1 MKSLSLT
8 ILLLCCTTLLA
19 QNAWDPYMQ
28 AYASAQT
35 DQEKLTALDSILAL
49 SYRRDNKVF
58 IDHSII
64 FIDLAEKQQ
73 DYIGMAKKA
82 MNISYPLNV
91 TNRPDE
97 AVRIINRVLPY
108 KDQIDDTFLVG
119 GLYLKRGG
127 AHFRIDQKKAV
138 EDYTM
143 AIEHYSGKDSLYVA
157 DAYLFRGQANT
168 NLGNFIDASADY
180 DTASRYYENLGDYQY
195 MLFAKQGNITMFSM
209 HGFLETAQL
218 ERAELIGQIKELGLY
233 EHLSSEYYNQAV
245 DDRKIGDFVSAQN
258 QLLEAVKYLDSSR
271 NKISNFFAVHGLLA
285 TQYAERNQMEKA
297 DYHLG
302 LLEELREKNS
312 TDLITESHYHAT
324 KTTILKRKGLLNE
337 ALEFA
342 EMRLTDAETLGN
354 QEQIVNALR
363 DMYEITAA
371 MGNSKLGLEYHK
383 RYTAKKDSLFDSQKT
398 NLLLYYQGLYESEK
412 KEREIQAQT
421 ANIGLLEKDNLAFKR
436 WLLFT
441 GIAGVLV
448 TGIVYLVFMQRGL
461 KEKQALQQKFAQ
473 KLLLSQEQERKRIS
487 KDLHDGLGQHLLLIK
502 NSLTMS
508 GDEENKEKVREAID
522 EVRAISQALHPFQLQ
537 ELGLTRAIEN
547 MVVQI
552 DRNSALFI
560 TADIENV
567 DSLFSKEEALNIYRI
582 IQESFNNVLKHSGA
596 EATKIQIKKL
606 GSEVKISIQDN
617 GKGFNVPEKLKDVR
631 CIGLKTLK
639 ERVRSLN
646 GVLKINSRADQG
658 TELNLTIPV

>member
-1 MKSLSLT
+1 
-8 ILLLCCTTLLA
+8 
-19 QNAWDPYMQ
+19 
-28 AYASAQT
+28 
-35 DQEKLTALDSILAL
+35 
-49 SYRRDNKVF
+49 
-58 IDHSII
+58 
-64 FIDLAEKQQ
+64 
-73 DYIGMAKKA
+73 
-82 MNISYPLNV
+82 
-91 TNRPDE
+91 
-97 AVRIINRVLPY
+97 
-108 KDQIDDTFLVG
+108 
-119 GLYLKRGG
+119 
-127 AHFRIDQKKAV
+127 
-138 EDYTM
+138 
-143 AIEHYSGKDSLYVA
+143 
-157 DAYLFRGQANT
+157 
-168 NLGNFIDASADY
+168 
-180 DTASRYYENLGDYQY
+180 
-195 MLFAKQGNITMFSM
+195 
-209 HGFLETAQL
+209 
-218 ERAELIGQIKELGLY
+218 
-233 EHLSSEYYNQAV
+233 
-245 DDRKIGDFVSAQN
+245 
-258 QLLEAVKYLDSSR
+258 
-271 NKISNFFAVHGLLA
+271 
-285 TQYAERNQMEKA
+285 
-297 DYHLG
+297 
-302 LLEELREKNS
+302 
-312 TDLITESHYHAT
+312 
-324 KTTILKRKGLLNE
+324 
-337 ALEFA
+337 
-342 EMRLTDAETLGN
+342 
-354 QEQIVNALR
+354 
-363 DMYEITAA
+363 
-371 MGNSKLGLEYHK
+371 
-383 RYTAKKDSLFDSQKT
+383 
-398 NLLLYYQGLYESEK
+398 
-412 KEREIQAQT
+412 
-421 ANIGLLEKDNLAFKR
+421 
-436 WLLFT
+436 
-441 GIAGVLV
+441 
-448 TGIVYLVFMQRGL
+448 MQRGL